1 MTPEALFGI
10 DDLFESVVDRL
21 EALTF
26 EVITRSQ
33 QSVSRL
39 GFWLT
44 TSFGAIGPGF
54 VAASIATWHYATTS
68 PWCWDGPSVSRW
80 SRRWS
85 SRAPA
90 ALEIE
95 AVTPRGAAL

>member
-1 MTPEALFGI
+1 MDPRLVKEYLT
-10 DDLFESVVDRL
+10 DLQDWIVDRL

-44 TSFGAIGPGF
+44 TSFGAIETGF
-54 VAASIATWHYATTS
+54 VAASIATWYYASNLWAVLGWTIGVTLATALVIS
-68 PWCWDGPSVSRW
+68 SLLRW
-80 SRRWS
+80 RLK
-85 SRAPA
+85 P
-90 ALEIE
+90 
-95 AVTPRGAAL
+95 